1 LLKLVSTFLVLTI
14 LLASCTPSGV
24 HEQVII
30 TPTFEPTQTP
40 TQANVIKSECM
51 NTPFQ
56 MDLYGTN
63 IIHWG
68 VSPEWY
74 NELLAGESTRKQY
87 QLDRGLTVKRD
98 IEVTRA
104 LYTNYYTESPCEFIS
119 HGTWFGS
126 EELSVSELLF
136 SGEVMR
142 QQMERGWVLV
152 ASGKYGY
159 HWDMKEEVDKY
170 MEKYASN
177 RDAED
182 YILDS
187 QGSVLYSYYA
197 DGGIERTNYLVGGK
211 INPVTYEELNDRQ
224 KRIYDI
230 TKYSHYQILTQ
241 VLVPIEKQAAMTP
254 EEALA
259 SGTYVG
265 FVSGKSVNDI
275 GRRYLLYRYN
285 KNGIGDFVGVVL
297 VVGTAKRADWTGVGA
312 VSDSSFKYDAYPLIL
327 RTFLDDC
334 PELRRGVEAY
344 EEPCGNVY
352 LWGFD
357 FASNL
362 FAYFGGGLEAGNP
375 LHKPTDP
382 VYALDPD
389 L

>member
-1 LLKLVSTFLVLTI
+1 VLKSISAFLALII

-24 HEQVII
+24 HEQVIT
-30 TPTFEPTQTP
+30 TPTVEPTQNP

-63 IIHWG
+63 IINWG

-74 NELLAGESTRKQY
+74 NELLDGESVREKY

-98 IEVTRA
+98 IEITRA
-104 LYTNYYTESPCEFIS
+104 LYTNYFTESPCEFIS
-119 HGTWFGS
+119 HATWFGS

-152 ASGKYGY
+152 ASGEYGY

-170 MEKYASN
+170 IEKYASN
-177 RDAED
+177 RSAED
-182 YILDS
+182 YILDG
-187 QGSVLYSYYA
+187 QGSALYVYYA
-197 DGGIERTNYLVGGK
+197 DGGIERTNHLVGGK

-241 VLVPIEKQAAMTP
+241 VLVPIEEQASITP

-259 SGTYVG
+259 SGKYVG

-275 GRRYLLYRYN
+275 GRRYLLYRYSES
-285 KNGIGDFVGVVL
+285 GIGNFVGVVL
-297 VVGTAKRADWTGVGA
+297 VVGTAKRADWTGVGG
-312 VSDSSFKYDAYPLIL
+312 VSDSSFRYDAYPLIL
-327 RTFLDDC
+327 RKFN
-334 PELRRGVEAY
+334 G
-344 EEPCGNVY
+344 Y

-357 FASNL
+357 FSSNL
-362 FAYFGGGLEAGNP
+362 FAYFGGGLEPGNP
-375 LHKPTDP
+375 LHRPTDP